1 MDKSGIS
8 NNSWCNAF
16 PNHLGEHLEGRGQA
30 ATAAEPVDDGV
41 VGTDVRLGDVP
52 EKAESVFDVSG
63 GVGALGLEEDVVG
76 GSGGGESGGAH
87 VGE

>member
-1 MDKSGIS
+1 M
-8 NNSWCNAF
+8 
-16 PNHLGEHLEGRGQA
+16 

-41 VGTDVRLGDVP
+41 VGADVGLGDVP
-52 EKAESVFDVSG
+52 EKTEGVFDVSG
-63 GVGALGLEEDVVG
+63 CVGAVGLEEDVVG

>member
-1 MDKSGIS
+1 MDNSGVS
-8 NNSWCNAF
+8 NNGRCNAF
-16 PNHLGEHLEGRGQA
+16 PNHLREHVKGLGEA

-41 VGTDVRLGDVP
+41 VGAYIGFGDVP
-52 EKAESVFDVSG
+52 ENTESIFDVSG
-63 GVGALGLEEDVVG
+63 GVGAVGLEEDVVC